1 MSDIY
6 NRFTVA
12 ILAIVDSADS
22 AATQTQIKAALSA
35 LPKVRVK
42 QISFDM
48 WTNGQDGSE
57 RQFDEDGKEILPAS
71 SVPETSTN
79 FTPDVEAEEVKA

>member
-57 RQFDEDGKEILPAS
+57 RQFDEDGKEILAS
-71 SVPETSTN
+71 AST
-79 FTPDVEAEEVKA
+79 EAESASA

>member
-57 RQFDEDGKEILPAS
+57 RQFDEDGKEILAGAAETTANAS
-71 SVPETSTN
+71 TASE
-79 FTPDVEAEEVKA
+79 

>member
-1 MSDIY
+1 MCNSRIGKFFASIGGY
-6 NRFTVA
+6 FSTSTFVKA
-12 ILAIVDSADS
+12 TPAYAAS
-22 AATQTQIKAALSA
+22 AASALSA

-57 RQFDEDGKEILPAS
+57 RQFDEDGKEILAGAAETTANAS
-71 SVPETSTN
+71 TASE
-79 FTPDVEAEEVKA
+79 

>member
-12 ILAIVDSADS
+12 ILATVDSADS

-57 RQFDEDGKEILPAS
+57 RQFDEDGKEILAS
-71 SVPETSTN
+71 AST
-79 FTPDVEAEEVKA
+79 EAESASA

>member
-12 ILAIVDSADS
+12 ILATVDSADS

-57 RQFDEDGKEILPAS
+57 RRFDEDGKEILAS
-71 SVPETSTN
+71 AST
-79 FTPDVEAEEVKA
+79 EAESASA

>member
-57 RQFDEDGKEILPAS
+57 RQFDEDGKEILAGAAETTATAS
-71 SVPETSTN
+71 TSS
-79 FTPDVEAEEVKA
+79 E